1 MLTVKNLS
9 ISFHR
14 YGKWL
19 SRKTLHPIKDLN
31 LSLKKGQVM
40 AVVGESGAGK
50 SLLAHAI
57 LGLLPKN
64 AVVKGS
70 LLFNNEFLT
79 PEKSR
84 TLRGKEIALIPQS
97 ISYLNPLW
105 SVGGQVCR
113 AAVLSGVRKKEA
125 KSCVHAVFSRY
136 SLEPEVSKMLPFQI
150 SGGMARRVLTASA
163 VVGDAQ
169 LIIADEPTTG
179 LDASNINHS
188 LNDLKRLAKNGK
200 AILLI
205 THDIA
210 AALRIA
216 DTVAVFK
223 DGATVEIADASSF
236 DNTENLIHPYSK
248 QLFEA
253 LPQNAFIN
261 AASLTEEQLNYA

>member
-1 MLTVKNLS
+1 MLDVKNLS

-19 SRKTLHPIKDLN
+19 SRKTLNPIRSLN

-50 SLLAHAI
+50 SLLAHAV

-70 LLFNNEFLT
+70 IMFNQEPLT
-79 PEKSR
+79 LERSR
-84 TLRGKEIALIPQS
+84 MLRGKQIALIPQS
-97 ISYLNPLW
+97 ISFLNPLW

-113 AAVLSGVRKKEA
+113 AGVLSGMPKKQA
-125 KSCVHAVFSRY
+125 KASTQAAFSRY
-136 SLEPEVSKMLPFQI
+136 GLAPEVTGMLPFQI

-163 VVGDAQ
+163 VVGDAR

-179 LDASNINHS
+179 LDESNIIRS
-188 LNDLKRLAKNGK
+188 LNYLKHLAENGK

-216 DTVAVFK
+216 DTIAVFK
-223 DGATVEIADASSF
+223 DGVTVEVADASNF
-236 DNTENLIHPYSK
+236 TKAQNLIHPFSK

-253 LPQNAFIN
+253 LPQHAFIN
-261 AASLTEEQLNYA
+261 AVSLEEELLNYA